1 MQRKIMA
8 YEVQMLDPFVN
19 DGEDDA
25 PETEEVETTDDEISD
40 DTEDDGLSDADL

>member
-1 MQRKIMA
+1 MA
-8 YEVQMLDPFVN
+8 YEDQMLDPFVN

-25 PETEEVETTDDEISD
+25 PETEEEEVADDGISD